1 MKDIRRIMYLLMYG
15 FSIGSVIM
23 LIVTRDSYH
32 LFVAIVS
39 FFAASIQKIIHKLDD
54 NTSKNN
60 DEKLHD

>member
-23 LIVTRDSYH
+23 LIVTRDYYH

-39 FFAASIQKIIHKLDD
+39 FFVASIQEIIHKLDD